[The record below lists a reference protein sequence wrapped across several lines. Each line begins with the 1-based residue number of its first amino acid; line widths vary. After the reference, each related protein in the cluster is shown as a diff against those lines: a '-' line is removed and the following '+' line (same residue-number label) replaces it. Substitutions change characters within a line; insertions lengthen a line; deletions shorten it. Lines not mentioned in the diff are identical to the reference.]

1 MLLFCKIMIG
11 MRLMAKEFARAF
23 YDSGQW
29 RKCRKAFI
37 SERVSIDGGLCQRCH
52 ERLGY
57 MVHHTIILTPD
68 NISNPDISLNHDL
81 LEYVCKPCHDREA
94 GHFLYRKSD
103 KQRHCIF
110 DDDGNP
116 VKVVG

>member
-1 MLLFCKIMIG
+1 
-11 MRLMAKEFARAF
+11 MAKEFAREF

-37 SERVSIDGGLCQRCH
+37 SERISIDGGLCQRCH

-57 MVHHTIILTPD
+57 MVHHTIMLTPD

-81 LEYVCKPCHDREA
+81 LEYVCKACHDREE
-94 GHFLYRKSD
+94 GHFLYRK
-103 KQRHCIF
+103 KKRQGRCIF
-110 DDDGNP
+110 DEKGNP
-116 VKVVG
+116 IEIVR